1 MPELRDVC
9 HFSNWSFGLILPLFS
24 LLSGDSKAKPDMS
37 SKTIRVYDYVNQ
49 PYDKVRVAI
58 ESDANEVFRNATK
71 VAALRAKSVAS
82 ELHVN
87 IAGIEVGADIE
98 ITVTGIE
105 NTQKAVTSPETT
117 RIELEWEAAK
127 MPRLFPF
134 MKAELA
140 IYPLTSTETQL
151 DLRGN
156 YEPPLGIVG
165 SVIDAAVGN
174 RIAEAS
180 VHQFISDVAAYLR
193 NELS

>member
-49 PYDKVRVAI
+49 PYDKVRAAI

>member
-134 MKAELA
+134 MKAELP

>member
-1 MPELRDVC
+1 
-9 HFSNWSFGLILPLFS
+9 
-24 LLSGDSKAKPDMS
+24 MS

-49 PYDKVRVAI
+49 PYDKVRAAI

>member
-1 MPELRDVC
+1 
-9 HFSNWSFGLILPLFS
+9 
-24 LLSGDSKAKPDMS
+24 MS

-49 PYDKVRVAI
+49 PYDKVRAAI

-105 NTQKAVTSPETT
+105 NTQKAVTAPKTT